1 MDWTECAEKLPDKP
15 GTYMVVVSGYHGYR
29 CRKIVSFFITSL
41 YTGKNGP
48 GWCELGEDGYSEVK
62 GVTHWMELP
71 ELPEE

>member
-15 GTYMVVVSGYHGYR
+15 GKYLVVVSGYHGYR

-48 GWCELGEDGYSEVK
+48 GGANWVK
-62 GVTHWMELP
+62 TDIARSRA
-71 ELPEE
+71 